1 MGGEMGLISTMVCS
15 KHNINWDGR
24 QNAPRRPWRLPMKSR
39 VRALSKQPKHN
50 SYCHSYETMRVGT
63 QLRDHASRYN
73 THLVNQDLAE
83 IICHQKKV
91 QQRGHLHRHLSIGLY
106 PSTWVSVRF
115 DGFGFVLSS
124 SESKSNRSFHNDS
137 LYIYALLG
145 IFSAGDTCH
154 PQPLLN

>member
-1 MGGEMGLISTMVCS
+1 MYD
-15 KHNINWDGR
+15 WDGR

-137 LYIYALLG
+137 LYIYVLLG
-145 IFSAGDTCH
+145 MFSAGDTCH